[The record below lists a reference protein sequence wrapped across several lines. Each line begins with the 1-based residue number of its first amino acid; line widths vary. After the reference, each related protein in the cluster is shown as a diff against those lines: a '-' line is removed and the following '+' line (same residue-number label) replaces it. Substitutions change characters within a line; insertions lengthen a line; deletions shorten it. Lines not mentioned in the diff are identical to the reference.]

1 MVITY
6 HHFKF
11 SGMFSW
17 TSLSCLF
24 ASTSFI
30 DVPNTMDARKY
41 VECEA
46 YVFLLCFAGQ
56 KKRCCQKSY
65 CSNDCWEGCL
75 IIVHWCSELHANR
88 KFGAQKV
95 SVLISDK
102 LCKEPAWPSNTCCE
116 YICKGK
122 NWNKCYFLVHFC
134 LLFIF
139 LSFAIVYFLA
149 FWVFLPICSFSLHHL
164 VIPIFCY
171 HFMKFSQ
178 IHKHWCRGCWFTQ
191 EMRIWKYS
199 LLLYCTLESNIL
211 PLLSLMEVILKLSWC
226 IFLLFHL

>member
-1 MVITY
+1 MVVITH

-17 TSLSCLF
+17 TSLSYLF
-24 ASTSFI
+24 AGTSFI
-30 DVPNTMDARKY
+30 DVPDIIDAIKY
-41 VECEA
+41 VDCEA
-46 YVFLLCFAGQ
+46 FVFLPCFAGQ

-88 KFGAQKV
+88 KSGAQKV

-122 NWNKCYFLVHFC
+122 NWNECYFLMLC
-134 LLFIF
+134 CSLLIF
-139 LSFAIVYFLA
+139 LSFTIVYLLA
-149 FWVFLPICSFSLHHL
+149 FFFLLYVRSLSTILLYVFFIITLWSS
-164 VIPIFCY
+164 
-171 HFMKFSQ
+171 SQ
-178 IHKHWCRGCWFTQ
+178 IHKHQCWGCWFTQ
-191 EMRIWKYS
+191 EMCIWKYS
-199 LLLYCTLESNIL
+199 LLLYCNIL
-211 PLLSLMEVILKLSWC
+211 YS
-226 IFLLFHL
+226 